1 LTSDKTKKLLTN
13 YLRKLTNL
21 SGNNRSIFLP
31 RINSEQ
37 FIDIQQLSQLNG
49 EKAFG
54 IIEALIAEKKKIIC
68 PVLDARMEMANEA
81 SKKIKKLQRV
91 DHFIFEERG
100 SRDLHVGWPFVRG
113 KFTDGSC
120 VNGPLLFFPV
130 ELTIENENWVICP
143 RAGSEISF
151 NKAFLL
157 GYSFYNNRKV
167 DEELIEETFD
177 GVERDSMVFRTQLYQ
192 LLQKA
197 KLEIHFNPDNYTD
210 ALQLFTSFTKIEF
223 EEKHRNGELKLFPE
237 AVLGI
242 FSQAGS
248 FLVPD
253 YLQLLEQNSFTD
265 LEDFFASRS
274 PQESNNKSS
283 NFLRQINEE
292 RVHSIFPMDCWQE
305 NALKA
310 SKLGNS
316 IVVQGPPGTGKSQLI
331 CNLISDAMAVG
342 KKVLVVCQKRAAL
355 DVVYARMKE
364 QNLADFLAL
373 VHDFKNDRNE
383 IFQKIAKQIER
394 VDEYKSRNISLD
406 AIQLDRNF
414 FLVGKRIDQ
423 LTDDLESFRT
433 ALFDQ
438 TECGRTI
445 KQLYLSSNPNEPS
458 INLKQEFQ
466 FFNFEKGEGFIV
478 KLKSYLHYARQFKLP
493 DYLWRERKSF
503 AHLQAS
509 ELSAL
514 KECIDEISLYF
525 NRVKENFYKSF
536 NTVFD
541 WEQCEALIDRR
552 MDSITI
558 KELLSSESRYQYF
571 TKMLPEQDDETST
584 LWLAN
589 MERVTLEC
597 YGDVGVEQVIPA
609 AQLGQLQQGLYRGQ
623 KARRSLFSWLI
634 WKLFSKDKLLVARA
648 LVGNKLESDKE
659 GLKTLERKL
668 DARLNLEH
676 NLSKLKTKAWLLHLP
691 DGVSKSELVSWFNDQ
706 QSALKAKLIFT
717 SIRGIKNL
725 VAPAFLSRN
734 EFAAKMDLLFQ
745 VVAQLP
751 GRKER
756 WLTYF
761 SPSQINRY
769 TQQPEIIPSVISTL
783 SQDFDSLVEFDR
795 LEENMSADEHAII
808 QKLFS
813 KTKNWNEQK
822 WVPLFE
828 NSICLAWIDYIET
841 KHPELRMASSGKLV
855 LIEQELREKIVEKQ
869 AISDDIILLR
879 ARERATEDLEF
890 NRLKNQV
897 TYRDLLHQTTK
908 KKKIWPLRK
917 VVAEFEDEIFKL
929 LPCWLASPESVS
941 AIFQMKES
949 FDLVIF
955 DEASQC
961 FAEQGIP
968 ALYRGKQA
976 VIAGDSK
983 QLRPG
988 DFYQVRWQEDS
999 EDPDTEIDSLLELAN
1014 RYLLSV
1020 HLQGHYRSKSWELID
1035 FSNRYF
1041 YEGKLQL
1048 VPDMHTANKPEPV
1061 IEYIKVDGAWEDNTN
1076 QLEAAKVMELIVALS
1091 QSHPGKDVGVITFN
1105 APQQTLILDLLEEKS
1120 AEIGKPMPAALF
1132 VKNIENVQGDERD
1145 IIIFSIAYAPDKKGK
1160 VAAQFG
1166 SLNALGGENRL
1177 NVAVSRA
1184 REKVIIVTSILPEQL
1199 AVEETKNIGP
1209 KLLKA
1214 YLQFSLGVSKGE
1226 FKPFL
1231 INQRS
1236 NQSQVLKSLVKNW
1249 FAAKNEYLME
1259 ENALPFYDITVK
1271 KENLFLGTILSD
1283 DMNYAQSL
1291 SAKSSHAQMPHLLER
1306 KNWPYLRVYSRNYWQ
1321 DQDRFFNEVGK
1332 FVNR

>member
-1 LTSDKTKKLLTN
+1 VTSDKTKKLLTN

-21 SGNNRSIFLP
+21 SGSNRSIFLP
-31 RINSEQ
+31 RINSDQ
-37 FIDIQQLSQLNG
+37 FIDVQLLSQFNG

-54 IIEALIAEKKKIIC
+54 IIEALIAEKQKVIC
-68 PVLDARMEMANEA
+68 PVLDARMEMATEA
-81 SKKIKKLQRV
+81 SKKLKKLQRI
-91 DHFIFEERG
+91 DNFIFEERG

-113 KFTDGSC
+113 KFADGTC

-130 ELTIENENWVICP
+130 ELMMEKEKWILCP
-143 RAGSEISF
+143 RADGEISF
-151 NKAFLL
+151 NKSFLL
-157 GYSFYNNRKV
+157 GYSFYNNVKT
-167 DEELIEETFD
+167 EEEILDETFE

-197 KLEIHFNPDNYTD
+197 KMEINFNADNYKD
-210 ALQLFTSFTKIEF
+210 ELQHFTPFTKVQF
-223 EEKHRNGELKLFPE
+223 EEQHRNGELKLFPE

-253 YLQLLEQNSFTD
+253 YVQLLEQNSFAD
-265 LEDFFASRS
+265 LEDFFAGRS
-274 PQESNNKSS
+274 PQKATSNST

-310 SKLGNS
+310 SKLGHS
-316 IVVQGPPGTGKSQLI
+316 LVVQGPPGTGKSQLI

-383 IFQKIAKQIER
+383 IFQKIAKQIGR
-394 VDEYKSRNISLD
+394 VDEYRSRNITLD

-423 LTDDLESFRT
+423 LTDELESFRS

-438 TECGRTI
+438 TECGRTV
-445 KQLYLSSNPNEPS
+445 KQLYLSSNPNAPS
-458 INLKQEFQ
+458 INLKQELE
-466 FFNFEKGEGFIV
+466 FFNFDKAEGFIV
-478 KLKSYLHYARQFKLP
+478 RLKSYLHYAKRFKLS
-493 DYLWRERKSF
+493 DYFWHDRKSF
-503 AHLQAS
+503 ARLPAS
-509 ELSAL
+509 ELSTL
-514 KECIDEISLYF
+514 KECIEEITFYF
-525 NRVKENFYKSF
+525 NQVKDEFYKSF

-541 WEQCEALIDRR
+541 WEQCEALIDKR

-558 KELLSSESRYQYF
+558 KELLSSELRYQYF
-571 TKMLPEQDDETST
+571 QKMLLEQDDETSA

-597 YGDVGVEQVIPA
+597 YGEVGVEQVVPSS
-609 AQLGQLQQGLYRGQ
+609 QLGQLQHGLYRGL
-623 KARRSLFSWLI
+623 KARRSLFSWLV
-634 WKLFSKDKLLVARA
+634 WKLFSKDKILVARA

-691 DGVSKSELVSWFNDQ
+691 DGLSKLELISWFNDQ
-706 QSALKAKLIFT
+706 QSALKAKLIFG

-725 VAPAFLSRN
+725 VAPAFLSKN
-734 EFAAKMDLLFQ
+734 DFAAKMDMLFQ

-761 SPSQINRY
+761 SSSQINRY
-769 TQQPEIIPSVISTL
+769 TQQPELIPEVLTVL

-795 LEENMSADEHAII
+795 LEESLTAEEKAITL
-808 QKLFS
+808 KLYN
-813 KTKNWNEQK
+813 KTKNWNEQA
-822 WVPLFE
+822 WVALFR
-828 NSICLAWIDYIET
+828 NSIGLAWIDYIEA
-841 KHPELRMASSGKLV
+841 KHPELRMASSGKLA
-855 LIEQELREKIVEKQ
+855 LIEQELREKIIEKQ
-869 AISDDIILLR
+869 TISNDIILLR

-890 NRLKNQV
+890 NRLNNQV
-897 TYRDLLHQTTK
+897 TYRDLLHQATK

-917 VVAEFEDEIFKL
+917 VVAEFEDEVFKL

-983 QLRPG
+983 QLKPG

-1014 RYLLSV
+1014 RYLLNV

-1048 VPDMHTANKPEPV
+1048 VPDLHTVNKPEPV
-1061 IEYIKVDGAWEDNTN
+1061 IDYIKVDGVWENNTN
-1076 QLEAAKVMELIVALS
+1076 HVEASRVVDLLFEL
-1091 QSHPGKDVGVITFN
+1091 SHSYPEKDIGVITFN
-1105 APQQTLILDLLEEKS
+1105 APQQALILDLVEEKF
-1120 AEIGKPMPAALF
+1120 AEMGTLPTSLF

-1145 IIIFSIAYAPDKKGK
+1145 IIIFSIAYAPDKNGK

-1166 SLNALGGENRL
+1166 SLNAHGGENRL

-1184 REKVIIVTSILPEQL
+1184 REKVVVVTSILPEQL
-1199 AVEETKNIGP
+1199 VVEETKNNGP

-1214 YLQFSLGVSKGE
+1214 YLQFSLAISRGE

-1231 INQRS
+1231 INLRKS
-1236 NQSQVLKSLVKNW
+1236 KSQILASLIANW
-1249 FAAKNEYLME
+1249 SARKNEFLMQE
-1259 ENALPFYDITVK
+1259 DALPFYDITVK

-1283 DMNYAQSL
+1283 DENYAQSL
-1291 SAKSSHAQMPHLLER
+1291 SAKSSHAQMPQLLEA

-1332 FVNR
+1332 FINR